1 MPNNVTNRL
10 EINADNGKIQ
20 EIMNF
25 LKGEPD
31 EVGTP
36 CYIDFNKII
45 PMPKELKIEASSSG
59 DNGSQYILLW
69 RENHIKWIEN
79 LPEERRKQA
88 IQLGELYL
96 SNQKQYGYS
105 TWYEWSIN
113 TWGTK
118 WNAYNQKFEE
128 PNILWFDTAWN
139 SVTSL
144 IGKLSEKFP
153 NVEFSYAYAD
163 EYLGSNN
170 GKGTAKNGDI
180 KMTVPGMKA
189 MKLLKLWP
197 K

>member
-1 MPNNVTNRL
+1 M
-10 EINADNGKIQ
+10 
-20 EIMNF
+20 
-25 LKGEPD
+25 
-31 EVGTP
+31 
-36 CYIDFNKII
+36 
-45 PMPKELKIEASSSG
+45 
-59 DNGSQYILLW
+59 
-69 RENHIKWIEN
+69 
-79 LPEERRKQA
+79 PEERRKQA

-170 GKGTAKNGDI
+170 GKGTAKEHEENIKRLLNFFPVIGEDENG
-180 KMTVPGMKA
+180 KMVELDPKQV
-189 MKLLKLWP
+189 LSIPRRLKSQEVVKRGFMSNFL
-197 K
+197 